1 MEVVSQV
8 IKMLYRVR
16 LWLIVIPVLATLLA
30 IQKTSNLERYYE
42 VNTTLYT
49 GIASGYSVESGLESS
64 RTDWFAINNGM
75 DNLISILKSKST
87 LREVSF
93 KLYAQHMIEGDSLKD
108 NNYITAAKYRSLLQI
123 TPREVKQLI
132 DTSSVEKTVEN
143 LKSYEKAS
151 PDNFVYGLFNWFH
164 VHYSYS
170 ALSRIEVKRIFN
182 SDMLEIKYAANDP
195 GIAYNTLVI
204 LNEEIVNQYALLRY
218 GETNNVV
225 GYFKNE
231 LEIISN
237 KLRTI
242 EDSLTAYYIAN
253 KIINYDEQTKII
265 SAQSRDYDLLYNDAL
280 LKYSSS
286 TDIVKEL
293 EVKIKD
299 QTQLIEN
306 NTIFIEKLNAVN
318 SLTNQIAR
326 IEMYKKDSISN
337 YTALLEDYKTRLTEA
352 ENALRQI
359 SNEISEKRFTKE
371 GIATTVYVDQ
381 WIAETINKTKA
392 LAELKVMEEV
402 KRGMDDQY
410 VLFSPIG
417 STLKRMER
425 DIGFLEHSYLS
436 TLQSLNTALMRQ
448 KTLQM
453 TSANLKPINAPLFP
467 VSPIPTARKFIV
479 GSTFVGTFIFLLAFF
494 VLIELLD
501 RTVRD
506 RNRAERLIPAKVL
519 GAFPQKQTFRFR
531 AFNSEYERIATA
543 YLANVIVPYLN
554 PVMRPD
560 IINFISTDE
569 DAGKSTLI
577 SFLQEYWTER
587 GLRVRVI
594 SWHDNITSESR
605 DFILSSNLSQLYD
618 YENEDIILV
627 EHKPVKYSA
636 IPVGLLRE
644 ASLNLLVVRADKV
657 WKDIDKIAFDRLQ
670 EQAEDTPL
678 MLYLTNTKRDAAES
692 FLGLLPPLSISRN
705 VLYRLK
711 QLGLTSK

>member
-8 IKMLYRVR
+8 IKMLYRIR
-16 LWLIVIPVLATLLA
+16 FWLIAIPVLTTLYA

-93 KLYAQHMIEGDSLKD
+93 RLYTQHMILGDTLKD
-108 NNYITAAKYRSLLQI
+108 NNYITAENYRRLLRI
-123 TPREVKQLI
+123 TPRDVKALI
-132 DTSSVEKTVEN
+132 DKTSAEKTIEN

-151 PDNFVYGLFNWFH
+151 PDNFVYGLFNWYH

-170 ALSRIEVKRIFN
+170 ALSKIEVKRVFN
-182 SDMLEIKYAANDP
+182 SDMLEIKYSANDP
-195 GIAYNTLVI
+195 GIAYNTLLI

-225 GYFKNE
+225 DYFKNE
-231 LEIISN
+231 LEIISK
-237 KLRTI
+237 KLRQT
-242 EDSLTAYYIAN
+242 EDALTEYYIEN
-253 KIINYDEQTKII
+253 KVINYDEQTKII

-280 LKYSSS
+280 LRFSGS
-286 TDIVKEL
+286 TDMVKEL

-306 NTIFIEKLNAVN
+306 NTIFIDKLNAVN
-318 SLTNQIAR
+318 SLTNHIAR
-326 IEMYKKDSISN
+326 IEMYKRDSISS
-337 YTALLEDYKTRLTEA
+337 YSALLEDYKSRLKVA
-352 ENALRQI
+352 ENDLRRI
-359 SNEISEKRFTKE
+359 SNEIGEKRYTKD

-402 KRGMDDQY
+402 KKGMDAQY
-410 VLFSPIG
+410 VTFSPIG

-453 TSANLKPINAPLFP
+453 TSANLKPINPPLFP
-467 VSPIPTARKFIV
+467 VSAIPTARKYIV
-479 GSTFVGTFIFLLAFF
+479 GSTFVGTFILLLAFF
-494 VLIELLD
+494 ILVELLD

-506 RNRAERLIPAKVL
+506 RRRAERLIPAKVL
-519 GAFPQKQTFRFR
+519 GAFPQKQKIRYR

-577 SFLQEYWTER
+577 SFLQEFWTER

-605 DFILSSNLSQLYD
+605 DFILSNNLSQLYD
-618 YENEDIILV
+618 YENEDIIIV

-644 ASLNLLVVRADKV
+644 ASLNLLLVRADKV
-657 WKDIDKIAFDRLQ
+657 WKDIDKIAFDRLK
-670 EQAEDTPL
+670 EQVEDTPI
-678 MLYLTNTKRDAAES
+678 MLYLTNIKREAAES
-692 FLGLLPPLSISRN
+692 FLGLLPPHSKSRS
-705 VLYRLK
+705 VFYRLK
-711 QLGLTSK
+711 QFGLTSK